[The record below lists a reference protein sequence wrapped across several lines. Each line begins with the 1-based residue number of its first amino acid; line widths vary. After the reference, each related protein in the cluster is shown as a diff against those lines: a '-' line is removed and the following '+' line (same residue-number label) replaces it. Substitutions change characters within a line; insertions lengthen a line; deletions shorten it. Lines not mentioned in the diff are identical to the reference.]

1 MKSQL
6 RLISKKS
13 LLGSEVEEEVGK
25 YEFDLAEYI
34 GKQSVKDK
42 VCVNYNEAPEF
53 LISPARAK
61 TLESL
66 DAEKW

>member
-6 RLISKKS
+6 RLICNKS
-13 LLGSEVEEEVGK
+13 FLGNEVEEEVGK

-42 VCVNYNEAPEF
+42 VSVFYNESPEF

-61 TLESL
+61 TL
-66 DAEKW
+66 